1 MKNTSKFNLIKS
13 TLVFLSIIQISA
25 IMPINMVPMNMAP
38 MNMMSMEVR
47 DQKKLFSGS
56 IEFPFQMDFDLCLFY
71 KGEKL
76 TIEKQASAPFVEF
89 SFLDT
94 KETQTIYF
102 IISLGITCC
111 TEIANTLQSL
121 QIMPEYQ
128 YICYKL
134 QATRE
139 LDADEHMLLSWEIK
153 EHTLD
158 KNIVPQNSLIFLF
171 NPKLIA
177 GLKIQSWKPENV
189 FRIVP
194 TVLINPRTTMQ
205 ELDRAMTIAR
215 LVALDLDSLH
225 TKTTP
230 PTPTTAILTAMQ

>member
-1 MKNTSKFNLIKS
+1 MKNAILA
-13 TLVFLSIIQISA
+13 LLSILHIST
-25 IMPINMVPMNMAP
+25 MVPL
-38 MNMMSMEVR
+38 EIR

-56 IEFPFQMDFDLCLFY
+56 IEFPFKMDFDLCLFY

-76 TIEKQASAPFVEF
+76 TIEKHTSMPVIEF

-94 KETQTIYF
+94 KETHTIYF
-102 IISLGITCC
+102 IITNGFTCC

-121 QIMPEYQ
+121 QIIPEHQ

-139 LDADEHMLLSWEIK
+139 VNDDEHMLLTWNIQ

-171 NPKLIA
+171 DPKLIA

-194 TVLINPRTTMQ
+194 TVLINPQTSIR
-205 ELDRAMTIAR
+205 ELERAMIVAR
-215 LVALDLDSLH
+215 LAALDIDALH

-230 PTPTTAILTAMQ
+230 TSPATAILTAMQ